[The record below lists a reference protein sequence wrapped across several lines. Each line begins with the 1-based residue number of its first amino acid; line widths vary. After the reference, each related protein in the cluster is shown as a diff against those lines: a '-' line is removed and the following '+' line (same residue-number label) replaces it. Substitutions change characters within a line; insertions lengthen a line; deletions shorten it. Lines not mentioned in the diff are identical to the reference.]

1 MDNHL
6 EHLQITPLQGPAQR
20 LPELPASARV
30 VMNVLAHTEAHVPSP
45 ASSYVE
51 LFAQIVALQAKGD
64 YHGLIQIAERAD
76 LAITSD
82 NHPTRLLITLPLVL
96 SCMIVNDLLAEFNL
110 RPSAKFALLRLSDAV
125 ASLPLARA
133 MLNLF
138 ASVWERRYEN
148 VYSRCEAL
156 FNLAQQ
162 GDSLHAEVTGVFT
175 SLVTA
180 FIGSFRQRTVSL
192 LSKAY
197 STIPFAIAQAYLGL
211 PTEELLSLASEKGWH
226 FDAAT
231 HVMTPACVAC
241 KISSSA
247 IPSTFA
253 MFNTV
258 TDNVARLEA

>member
-1 MDNHL
+1 
-6 EHLQITPLQGPAQR
+6 
-20 LPELPASARV
+20 
-30 VMNVLAHTEAHVPSP
+30 MNVLAHTEAHIPSP

-51 LFAQIVALQAKGD
+51 LFAQIAALQAKGD
-64 YHGLIQIAERAD
+64 YHGLIQTAERAD
-76 LAITSD
+76 LAVTSD

-96 SCMIVNDLLAEFNL
+96 SCMIVNDLLAE
-110 RPSAKFALLRLSDAV
+110 PSAKFALLRLSDAV

-148 VYSRCEAL
+148 VYSRCEAVL
-156 FNLAQQ
+156 NLAQQ
-162 GDSLHAEVTGVFT
+162 GDSLHTEVTGVFT

-180 FIGSFRQRTVSL
+180 FIESFRQRTISL

-231 HVMTPACVAC
+231 HVMTPARVAC

-247 IPSTFA
+247 SAQSTA
-253 MFNTV
+253 LSLK
-258 TDNVARLEA
+258 RC

>member
-1 MDNHL
+1 
-6 EHLQITPLQGPAQR
+6 
-20 LPELPASARV
+20 
-30 VMNVLAHTEAHVPSP
+30 
-45 ASSYVE
+45 
-51 LFAQIVALQAKGD
+51 
-64 YHGLIQIAERAD
+64 
-76 LAITSD
+76 
-82 NHPTRLLITLPLVL
+82 
-96 SCMIVNDLLAEFNL
+96 
-110 RPSAKFALLRLSDAV
+110 
-125 ASLPLARA
+125 

-148 VYSRCEAL
+148 VYSRCEAVL
-156 FNLAQQ
+156 NLAQQ
-162 GDSLHAEVTGVFT
+162 GDSLHTEVTGVFT

-180 FIGSFRQRTVSL
+180 FIESFRQRTISL

-231 HVMTPACVAC
+231 HVMTPARVAC